1 MNLLVICLDP
11 SLVDYLVVILMELRG
26 FERLMGFCCRT
37 YELENN
43 RFFLNFEI
51 FELGSSRILI

>member
-26 FERLMGFCCRT
+26 FEGLMGFWI
-37 YELENN
+37 LEFVNWKIID
-43 RFFLNFEI
+43 FSKF
-51 FELGSSRILI
+51 